1 MPSNRPAREPE
12 CGSIT
17 NMNDDEVAHYRAT
30 APQLYDAYA
39 AAWGPVVQAVSVRH
53 EASGAPINV
62 LLFARAGDAVV
73 RFATH
78 GLALA
83 PDADGVGLG
92 IELLLTAAP
101 DLAGVEPRA
110 AVDFVFDV
118 AATLLTHSLRPAP
131 PVLMPP
137 SDASP
142 WLPSALLFD
151 EPLLEPESIAALEA
165 DGAHVHLVA
174 MIPIHPE
181 EYEALDV
188 ADDVATEVDRL
199 AALMDLTWTDLR
211 RAPSPAVWLRP

>member
-1 MPSNRPAREPE
+1 MA
-12 CGSIT
+12 G
-17 NMNDDEVAHYRAT
+17 YRAV
-30 APQLYDAYA
+30 APELYDAYA
-39 AAWGPVVQAVSVRH
+39 AAWGPAVEAVAVRH
-53 EASGAPINV
+53 EASGALINV
-62 LLFARAGDAVV
+62 LLFARAGQPVV

-83 PDADGVGLG
+83 PDADGVPLG
-92 IELLLTAAP
+92 IELLLAAAP
-101 DLAGVEPRA
+101 DLAGVQPRA

-137 SDASP
+137 SEASP

-151 EPLLEPESIAALEA
+151 EPLREPESIAALEA

-181 EYEALDV
+181 EYEVLDA
-188 ADDVATEVDRL
+188 ADEVATEVDRL
-199 AALMDLTWTDLR
+199 AAVMDLTWSDLHR
-211 RAPSPAVWLRP
+211 PPSPAVWLRRPDEG

>member
-1 MPSNRPAREPE
+1 
-12 CGSIT
+12 
-17 NMNDDEVAHYRAT
+17 MNDDEVERYRSI
-30 APQLYDAYA
+30 APELYDAYTA
-39 AAWGPVVQAVSVRH
+39 VWGPVVQAVSVRH
-53 EASGAPINV
+53 EVSGAPINV
-62 LLFARAGDAVV
+62 LLFARADDDVV
-73 RFATH
+73 RLATH

-83 PDADGVGLG
+83 PDADGVALG

-137 SDASP
+137 SEASP

-174 MIPIHPE
+174 MIPIHPD
-181 EYEALDV
+181 EYEALH
-188 ADDVATEVDRL
+188 AAEDVATEVDRL
-199 AALMDLTWTDLR
+199 AALMDLTWADLHR
-211 RAPSPAVWLRP
+211 PPSPAVWLRP